1 MALDKLEVMRAFC
14 RIVETGNFKNA
25 SEDLNIATT
34 TLSGQIQSLEN
45 HLGIKLLHRTTRR
58 VSPTADGLQYYQR
71 ILPLLDEI
79 EEINQEIQQQDNLSG
94 LLKVEMPSPVADHL
108 IVPNLPSFLQKYP
121 NLRLEIG
128 SSERVVDLVNEGVD
142 CAIRGGVIT
151 DESLVAKVIGQMP
164 FCLCTTPDYLSH
176 HTPITT
182 AEDLE
187 QHCYLAFK
195 FAATGKLAKVYVD
208 QSIREQVKDG
218 ILFHKTPDQTYNNAQ
233 TYYRALLAGLGVG
246 YAPKAV
252 VEPYLASGE
261 LVEILKDYPLQ
272 AMPMSFVYPYSRYT
286 PKRVKIFQE
295 WVEDLVKQNPIWQ
308 KVLEI

>member
-79 EEINQEIQQQDNLSG
+79 EEINREIQQQNHISG
-94 LLKVEMPSPVADHL
+94 LLKVEMPSPIADHL

-121 NLRLEIG
+121 NLRFEIG
-128 SSERVVDLVNEGVD
+128 SSERVVDLINEGVD

-151 DESLVAKVIGQMP
+151 DDSLVVKMIGQMP
-164 FCLCTTPDYLSH
+164 FCLCATPDYLRQH
-176 HTPITT
+176 MPITN

-187 QHCYLAFK
+187 QHSYLAFK
-195 FAATGKLAKVYVD
+195 FAATGKVAKVYVAAEV
-208 QSIREQVKDG
+208 INQVKDDM
-218 ILFHKTPDQTYNNAQ
+218 LFHKTPDQTYNNAQ
-233 TYYRALLAGLGVG
+233 TYYRALLAGLGIG
-246 YAPKAV
+246 YAPKAFAA
-252 VEPYLASGE
+252 PYLASGE

-272 AMPMSFVYPYSRYT
+272 AMPLSFVYPYSRYT
-286 PKRVKIFQE
+286 PKRVKIFLE
-295 WVEDLVKQNPIWQ
+295 WVEELIERHSVWQ
-308 KVLEI
+308 KEK